1 MEAPIPLRR
10 PVNWSHLRADD
21 AERLIKERAADSNW
35 VIVIGHPEERSDER
49 TILRPDLLRIL
60 REGMVVRQPT
70 RNEHGDWEAVIEKR
84 IRGSRDAGVV
94 TIILREKEA
103 LIVKTVMWIKR

>member
-1 MEAPIPLRR
+1 M
-10 PVNWSHLRADD
+10 
-21 AERLIKERAADSNW
+21 
-35 VIVIGHPEERSDER
+35 
-49 TILRPDLLRIL
+49 
-60 REGMVVRQPT
+60 VRQPIQ
-70 RNEHGDWEAVIEKR
+70 NEHGDWEAVIEKR